1 MRYFSKITTYL
12 FLTLLVISIWL
23 KNMINKA
30 HITSPSISFLA
41 RKGKRTKRNQKAKR
55 KSEKEVEKRKY
66 LFQSKRSSHEVHTR
80 VHLARIILPRKLASL
95 VRLYRLFRSA
105 YLSREPWLFCL
116 QHLAPFLPVFLS
128 FILLLSTSPA
138 TSLCLFISPV
148 RSHDFSLLSLS
159 RRISPLSR
167 SHRVAPV
174 FYRGWF
180 PGHGFGQDLLL
191 HSWVFTRGH
200 ATDRRWCVRV
210 AVRRLALSMHF

>member
-12 FLTLLVISIWL
+12 FLVISIWL

-30 HITSPSISFLA
+30 HTTSLSFLA
-41 RKGKRTKRNQKAKR
+41 RKGKRVKGGQKAKR

-148 RSHDFSLLSLS
+148 RSHDFSFLSLS
-159 RRISPLSR
+159 TNLSSLAQPPRRSRFLSR
-167 SHRVAPV
+167 LVSRPRLWTGSPPP
-174 FYRGWF
+174 FLGIYTG
-180 PGHGFGQDLLL
+180 
-191 HSWVFTRGH
+191 TR
-200 ATDRRWCVRV
+200 DR
-210 AVRRLALSMHF
+210 